1 MFSFTIFLG
10 LPLKQIL
17 MSGVKNDILK
27 ITISLSTNTDY
38 IQRTKCDFLE
48 KCFIWLRDHFQS
60 VGGRLSED
68 VVTQFFV
75 ADITYLKKVFEF
87 LREHDCFGNFTG
99 CALLWSVFFGHSK
112 NTALENSDMTVWA
125 LTSAFTDS
133 PAVPRIC
140 VHVFNSALNLGQC
153 SVGILTLHNG
163 KWQGL

>member
-1 MFSFTIFLG
+1 M
-10 LPLKQIL
+10 PLKQIL
-17 MSGVKNDILK
+17 MSGVKCDILK
-27 ITISLSTNTDY
+27 ITISLSINTDY

-68 VVTQFFV
+68 VITQLFV
-75 ADITYLKKVFEF
+75 ADIMYLKKGFEF
-87 LREHDCFGNFTG
+87 LREHDCFENFTG

-133 PAVPRIC
+133 PAAPRIC